1 MFICILCFRFFYK
14 ICIFSTHILL
24 LAFRTN
30 WRVTKNFF
38 LLLVFSILNLIIFEL
53 QTLNNYE
60 RRRKILCFL
69 LKAKL
74 LFIYLALINS

>member
-1 MFICILCFRFFYK
+1 M
-14 ICIFSTHILL
+14 HILL

-30 WRVTKNFF
+30 WRVTENFF